1 MKTRKLLF
9 TMIAAMTMVFGL
21 TLTANAEEAAPA
33 TKVVGVEG
41 IGTFTVPADWSD
53 AMYIDNYGT
62 FWFNPE
68 KTAYVGM
75 STTKSFDSGLAP
87 IEVFAPILKKN
98 VEATGVTVIDWQ
110 VTKYFEY
117 DAIYSVTVGPEV
129 KAISTNHPA
138 FATGSIE
145 CTNTY
150 YARNAVMDA
159 GVGAISVEELQA
171 VLPILATYQPAK

>member
-21 TLTANAEEAAPA
+21 TLTANAEEAPA

-62 FWFNPE
+62 FWFNPA

-75 STTKSFDSGLAP
+75 STTGELPGENPP
-87 IEVFAPILKKN
+87 IEAYAAALRRN
-98 VEATGVTVIDWQ
+98 VEAIGVTIIDWQ
-110 VTKYFEY
+110 VMKYFGHDATYGITAGSGDATFPVDYPALHDAHFECAY
-117 DAIYSVTVGPEV
+117 DYYSGNS
-129 KAISTNHPA
+129 INQS
-138 FATGSIE
+138 FA
-145 CTNTY
+145 
-150 YARNAVMDA
+150 
-159 GVGAISVEELQA
+159 GATTVEEFQA
-171 VLPILATYQPAK
+171 IQPVLATYQPAK